1 MTQQI
6 KKNDFPFQL
15 VEKSNNNI
23 NKINKIDLNNLQ
35 SNNIVSDRASNIT
48 NFNTINANNN
58 VNSERSNNIIYTPKE
73 NLVIHET
80 TDDTNDNKNNSNI
93 EKIESA
99 KKKTKLNMNNLQEKN
114 KLIENNNAN
123 ENKFIVIKK
132 EEKKKKKIRTDHYG
146 NEIKHQNKQIIKV
159 TFADEIYNRPLE
171 EVINIQSIK
180 EFNIVYGMPKERDV
194 FGKNKSTCCSCLIL

>member
-15 VEKSNNNI
+15 IEKSNNNS
-23 NKINKIDLNNLQ
+23 NKINKIELNNLQ
-35 SNNIVSDRASNIT
+35 SNIIVSDRSNIT

-73 NLVIHET
+73 KLVIHET

>member
-15 VEKSNNNI
+15 IEKSNNNP
-23 NKINKIDLNNLQ
+23 NKINKIELNNLQ
-35 SNNIVSDRASNIT
+35 SNIIVSDRSNIT

-171 EVINIQSIK
+171 EVVNIQSFK

>member
-15 VEKSNNNI
+15 IEKSNNNS
-23 NKINKIDLNNLQ
+23 NKINKIELNNLQ
-35 SNNIVSDRASNIT
+35 SNIIVSDRSNIT

-146 NEIKHQNKQIIKV
+146 NEIKHQNKHIIKV

-171 EVINIQSIK
+171 EVVNIQSIK
-180 EFNIVYGMPKERDV
+180 EFNIIYGMPKERDV
-194 FGKNKSTCCSCLIL
+194 FGKNKNICCGCLIL

>member
-15 VEKSNNNI
+15 IEKSNNNS
-23 NKINKIDLNNLQ
+23 NKINKIELNNLQ
-35 SNNIVSDRASNIT
+35 SNIIVSDRSNIT

-93 EKIESA
+93 EKIESS
-99 KKKTKLNMNNLQEKN
+99 KKKIKLNMNNLQEKN

>member
-15 VEKSNNNI
+15 IEKSNNNS
-23 NKINKIDLNNLQ
+23 NKINKIELNNLQ
-35 SNNIVSDRASNIT
+35 SNIIVSDRSNIT

>member
-15 VEKSNNNI
+15 IEKSNNNP
-23 NKINKIDLNNLQ
+23 NKINKIELNNLQ
-35 SNNIVSDRASNIT
+35 SNIIVSDRSNIT

-93 EKIESA
+93 EKIESS
-99 KKKTKLNMNNLQEKN
+99 KKKIKLNMNNLQEKN

>member
-15 VEKSNNNI
+15 IEKSNNNS
-23 NKINKIDLNNLQ
+23 NKINKIELNNLQ
-35 SNNIVSDRASNIT
+35 SNIIVSDRSNIT

-146 NEIKHQNKQIIKV
+146 NEIKHQNKHIIKV

-171 EVINIQSIK
+171 EVVNIQSIK
-180 EFNIVYGMPKERDV
+180 EFNVIYGMPKEKDV
-194 FGKNKSTCCSCLIL
+194 FGKNKNICCGCLIL

>member
-15 VEKSNNNI
+15 IEKSNNNP
-23 NKINKIDLNNLQ
+23 NKINKIELNNLQ
-35 SNNIVSDRASNIT
+35 SNIIVSDRSNIT

-80 TDDTNDNKNNSNI
+80 TDDTNDNKNNSNS